1 MNEALRL
8 IRDKLRAIAERQ
20 VEINV
25 LLGDAV
31 IGLEELISPRADH
44 DCKLDVYGLGHCDN
58 PVHGEEKIPF

>member
-31 IGLEELISPRADH
+31 IGLEELISPSSTH
-44 DCKLDVYGLGHCDN
+44 DCKLDKYGEGHCNN
-58 PVHGEEKIPF
+58 PIHEEEKIPF